1 MICTDISIILFGIMR
16 ILNVRFNF
24 KTYMGEDESNFIQL
38 SFNVVVLDLNEISND
53 CLNFIEFFKGRRF
66 VSFRISSVYLIL
78 FEF

>member
-1 MICTDISIILFGIMR
+1 
-16 ILNVRFNF
+16 
-24 KTYMGEDESNFIQL
+24 MGEDESNFIQL
-38 SFNVVVLDLNEISND
+38 LFNVVVSDLNEISND

>member
-1 MICTDISIILFGIMR
+1 MYRCFDYFVWYYENSKF
-16 ILNVRFNF
+16 VRFNF

-38 SFNVVVLDLNEISND
+38 LFNVVVLDLNEISND

>member
-1 MICTDISIILFGIMR
+1 
-16 ILNVRFNF
+16 
-24 KTYMGEDESNFIQL
+24 MGEDESNFIQL

>member
-1 MICTDISIILFGIMR
+1 MYRCFDYFVWYYK
-16 ILNVRFNF
+16 NFKFVRFNF

-38 SFNVVVLDLNEISND
+38 LFNVVVSDLNEISND

>member
-1 MICTDISIILFGIMR
+1 MICTDVSIILFGIMR

-38 SFNVVVLDLNEISND
+38 LFNVVVLDLNEISND
-53 CLNFIEFFKGRRF
+53 CLNFIEFFKRRRF

>member
-1 MICTDISIILFGIMR
+1 
-16 ILNVRFNF
+16 
-24 KTYMGEDESNFIQL
+24 MGEDESNFIQL
-38 SFNVVVLDLNEISND
+38 LFNVVVLEISND